1 MAHIYYNSWLERYK
15 FPFGAVKE
23 GKRVDFWIS
32 VPSDLETNVF
42 FVVRKEGSSIGKISF
57 PMNEVEEDRYHYQYK
72 VDQGSGLYFYYFKIV
87 HFCPD
92 GSKRTVFYGFDGQG
106 GEGKIAHQESE
117 VGSYQLTCF
126 EKAEIAPSWYRE
138 AVFYQIFPD
147 RFANGNPHGEISSP
161 KKNSFIYATEED
173 EPMYIRNKEQEVVR
187 WDFFGGNLKGITK
200 KIPYLQDLGITAL
213 YLNPIFEACSNHRYD
228 TNDYF
233 AIDPV
238 LGTEEDFV
246 EMLSALHEAG
256 ISVILD
262 GVFSHVGR
270 NSRYFNQA
278 GLYGEDV
285 GAARNPE
292 SPYYPWFK
300 FKKYPNDYEAW
311 WGVADLPEVDK
322 ENKSFQE
329 FIYGDVESVLAKWT
343 TMGVDGW
350 RLDVADELTDEFIGG
365 IRKHLLGYQDK
376 ILIGEVWEDASNK
389 IAYDQRRK
397 YVFGDHL
404 QSVMNYPLR
413 QQIMDILNR
422 ARSFEK
428 ICQEMIRYQENYPED
443 FYYNQ
448 LNNIGTHDTERILTM
463 LEGSVDKLAHAWGLL
478 FMMPGIPCI
487 YYGDEAG
494 LTGGKDPE
502 NRKFFPW
509 KKINQSIYTS
519 CQTWTRRRKK
529 YGSMKYGE
537 FFPVYS
543 LENDVFGIIRY
554 NAEEYTVYLL
564 NVSDQPHKVR
574 IEELASPRQYRGDY
588 AVLQELIEGIELAPQ
603 QEYFATKSLID

>member
-1 MAHIYYNSWLERYK
+1 
-15 FPFGAVKE
+15 
-23 GKRVDFWIS
+23 
-32 VPSDLETNVF
+32 
-42 FVVRKEGSSIGKISF
+42 
-57 PMNEVEEDRYHYQYK
+57 
-72 VDQGSGLYFYYFKIV
+72 
-87 HFCPD
+87 
-92 GSKRTVFYGFDGQG
+92 
-106 GEGKIAHQESE
+106 
-117 VGSYQLTCF
+117 
-126 EKAEIAPSWYRE
+126 
-138 AVFYQIFPD
+138 
-147 RFANGNPHGEISSP
+147 
-161 KKNSFIYATEED
+161 
-173 EPMYIRNKEQEVVR
+173 MYIRNKDQEVVR
-187 WDFFGGNLKGITK
+187 WDFFGGNLKGITQ
-200 KIPYLQDLGITAL
+200 KISYFQELGITAL
-213 YLNPIFEACSNHRYD
+213 YLNPIFEASSNHRYD

-238 LGTEEDFV
+238 LGTEKDFV
-246 EMLSALHEAG
+246 EMLQALHQAG

-278 GLYGEDV
+278 GLYGEKE
-285 GAARNPE
+285 GATRNPD

-300 FKKYPNDYEAW
+300 FKQYPNDYEAW

-322 ENKSFQE
+322 NNKSFQE

-343 TMGVDGW
+343 TIGVDGW

-365 IRKHLLGYQDK
+365 IRKNLLGYQDK

-389 IAYDQRRK
+389 IAYDQRRR

-404 QSVMNYPLR
+404 QGVMNYPLR
-413 QQIMDILNR
+413 QQIMDVLNQT
-422 ARSFEK
+422 RSFEK
-428 ICQEMIRYQENYPED
+428 VCQEMIRYQENYPED

-463 LEGSVDKLAHAWGLL
+463 LEGSIDKLSHAWGLL
-478 FMMPGIPCI
+478 FMMPGIPCV

-509 KKINQSIYTS
+509 QNVNQRIYTS
-519 CQTWTRRRKK
+519 CKNWIQRRKK

-543 LENDVFGIIRY
+543 LENDIFGIIRY
-554 NAEEYTVYLL
+554 NAEEYTVYLV
-564 NVSDQPHKVR
+564 NVSDHSRKIQM
-574 IEELASPRQYRGDY
+574 EDLASPRQYRGEY
-588 AVLQELIEGIELAPQ
+588 TILQELSEGIELAPH
-603 QEYFATKSLID
+603 QEYFAAKSLVE